1 VVVITSVAL
10 AQEVLDEKRFHK
22 AISAPL
28 AEVDNLGRGLF
39 TSPHGDPEWAVAR
52 KSFHAQHMMASDRK
66 TDCFHR
72 PHSHADF
79 WPTFDSG
86 NV

>member
-1 VVVITSVAL
+1 MLGTSSVCISRDLCSIIYYWFAGTEVVVITSVAL

-39 TSPHGDPEWAVAR
+39 SSPHGDPEWAVAR
-52 KSFHAQHMMASDRK
+52 KSLC
-66 TDCFHR
+66 T
-72 PHSHADF
+72 
-79 WPTFDSG
+79 
-86 NV
+86 